1 MIYHDIKPLQVS
13 NLRREANDK
22 EHKFVAS
29 LLQLRHVCRFC
40 CRCFDGPE
48 GENGVSIAFDRQD
61 AGSHRD
67 AEGSGWKVFASNLDI
82 RHHPTSSDQTDN
94 THR

>member
-1 MIYHDIKPLQVS
+1 
-13 NLRREANDK
+13 
-22 EHKFVAS
+22 VAS
-29 LLQLRHVCRFC
+29 LLQLRHVCRFW

-48 GENGVSIAFDRQD
+48 GENGVDRQD

-82 RHHPTSSDQTDN
+82 RHHPTSSDIIRHHPTKRTTHIDN
-94 THR
+94 YQYMIIMQKSHDIA